1 MSGTTENQTLDSFA
15 RCGLRNTRQRLAIYD
30 ALCATTAHP
39 TADELYRGVRRNT
52 PGISLATVYNTLE
65 VFCRAGLAVR
75 LAGNGTS
82 AHYDATVANHLHTRC
97 ERSGQMRDVPS
108 QLGRQVLDRIPKELL
123 DQIESDLGFRIRQ
136 VQVELVG
143 EYT

>member
-1 MSGTTENQTLDSFA
+1 MAGTMEKNVQEEFTL
-15 RCGLRNTRQRLAIYD
+15 RGLRCTRQRRAIYG
-30 ALCATTAHP
+30 ALCATAAHP
-39 TADELYRGVRRNT
+39 TADQLYRAVREQMPGV
-52 PGISLATVYNTLE
+52 SLATVYNTLE

-82 AHYDATVANHLHTRC
+82 AHYDASVHDHLHTRC
-97 ERSGQMRDVPS
+97 EKSGNVRDVPT
-108 QLGRQVLDRIPKELL
+108 QLGQQVLEGIPQPVL